1 MSSDKFLNREL
12 SWIEFNARVLSEAL
26 NPANPLLERLK
37 FLCIVSSNF
46 DEFFMVRVASIKRQL
61 RTGGSVRCPSGM
73 SAESQLAEVSRRVKE
88 ITANK
93 YRCLL
98 TEIFPGLARAGI
110 VYLRPDEFTRAQV
123 AFTKTFFTE
132 EVFPVLTPVR
142 ATPDRPIPY
151 SGNVRL
157 HIAFLLRPM
166 SADAV
171 DAAEQSAPVGV
182 EVADDAQAE
191 FVAVVQI
198 PPSLDR
204 VVFIPDTTHPAAFT
218 LLEHIIV
225 QNASALFPGFEVIE
239 SARFR
244 ITRDAD
250 LGVDEERDEDF
261 VEAMEQVLEHREFSL
276 PIRVSINRDAG
287 RLATIITES
296 LGLGPDDVYIK
307 DEPLDLSC
315 LMAIASM
322 SGFDELRDERWT
334 PIEPPTLADV
344 PSLWDAMSKQD
355 ILLHHPYESFDPVV
369 RLVQTAAD
377 DPKVLAIKMTLYR
390 TGGRSAVVQALETA
404 AQNKKQVAVL
414 VELKARFDEEQN
426 IAWAERLERAG
437 AIVVYGIAQLK
448 VHAKALMIVRRENDG
463 VKRYLHLGTGNYNE
477 KTARLY
483 TDIGLLTT
491 RADLAYELGLF
502 FNAITGY
509 SAIPTLSKLVMAPNT
524 MKTRVIQLIER
535 EKVRAE
541 SGSPAKIMAKM
552 NSVADPDVINALYAA
567 GQAGVTIL
575 LNIRGISML
584 RPGVKGLS
592 ENITVVSIIDRYLE
606 HTRMVYVYND
616 GAEELYLTSADWMPR
631 NLERRVEL
639 LFPIEDRK
647 LLIRAR
653 GILETFFRDN
663 VKAHRQNPDGSYTRL
678 IPKNAEPLQAQRTFY
693 QQLRASAADAAPVN
707 QKEFTVR
714 RKSPKGKG

>member
-26 NPANPLLERLK
+26 NPENPLLERLK

-46 DEFFMVRVASIKRQL
+46 DEFFMVRVASIKRQI
-61 RTGGSVRCPSGM
+61 RTGGSIRCPSGM
-73 SAESQLAEVSRRVKE
+73 SAEAQLAEVSRRVKE
-88 ITANK
+88 ITASK

-110 VYLRPDEFTRAQV
+110 VYTRSDEFTRAQV

-142 ATPDRPIPY
+142 ATPGKPIPY

-171 DAAEQSAPVGV
+171 DAAEQSAPVGI
-182 EVADDAQAE
+182 ETADDAQAE

-204 VVFIPDTTHPAAFT
+204 VVLIPDTTHPAAFT

-225 QNASALFPGFEVIE
+225 QNASALFPGFEVLE

-244 ITRDAD
+244 VTRDAD

-296 LGLGPDDVYIK
+296 LGLDADDVYIK

-315 LMAIASM
+315 LMAIVGM
-322 SGFDELRDERWT
+322 SGFEELRDERWT
-334 PIEPPTLADV
+334 PIEPPALSDV
-344 PSLWDAMSKQD
+344 QSLWDAISKQD
-355 ILLHHPYESFDPVV
+355 FLLHHPYESFDPVV

-390 TGGRSAVVQALETA
+390 TGGRSAVVQALEKA

-491 RADLAYELGLF
+491 RPDLAYELGLF

-509 SAIPTLSKLVMAPNT
+509 SAIPTLSKLVMAPSS
-524 MKTRVIQLIER
+524 MKARVIQLIER

-552 NSVADPDVINALYAA
+552 NSVADPDVIHALYAA
-567 GQAGVTIL
+567 AQAGVKIL

-606 HTRMVYVYND
+606 HTRMIYVYND

-647 LLIRAR
+647 LMKRAR

-663 VKAHRQNPDGSYTRL
+663 VKAHKQNPDGSYTRL
-678 IPKNAEPLQAQRTFY
+678 TPKDAEPLQAQRTFY
-693 QQLRASAADAAPVN
+693 QQLRTLAEDEAPVN
-707 QKEFTVR
+707 RKEFTVR